1 MPIYLLDDSLSVD
14 VYFECEDETFPD
26 CVCIEI
32 KESCPQDEK
41 IFRADEVNIYITPAE
56 ARRLAEALLAA
67 VESSQETNGDQ

>member
-14 VYFECEDETFPD
+14 VYFECEDEEFSD

-41 IFRADEVNIYITPAE
+41 IFRADEINLYITPAE

-67 VESSQETNGDQ
+67 AESSDEIAGDQ